1 MKRLQPAQLQQAQ
14 PPQRTAQRNVKWVS
28 QRVPHPAAEKLVPR
42 LPPPPEPRHLLEP
55 AASTEGQCADK
66 PAVRQQELLVNHK
79 MLCEE
84 LLVLVNRRMLS
95 EEVSEPQQAVPYK
108 ALKAPLEGQ
117 GSRAIKHSFDT
128 SAEIDIDTNAS
139 SCEFVTEHPA
149 KRFKPLSL
157 SSMGSLLCDAVTTAS
172 SAIVTTLLDS
182 DSTAMLSVDDES
194 ENRPT
199 AALDLLATVCQAEIG
214 SAAGFS
220 TGNGRGML
228 IDPWLLDNDNQSST
242 SVRVSSG
249 WELTSSNAMWGFVM
263 MCAILHTRFFL
274 PTFSISNP
282 ELPQLG
288 LSLCC
293 LLGAIGCSFLP
304 VWAKKLFRKLSLDTD
319 HSHNANEVRARSTL
333 AYFYYVLPWF
343 QAALAY
349 HTYRESGSIK
359 NAILSHLV
367 MPGFAIALGWSHLV
381 RKFRRV
387 MLFCVF
393 PVFCIQGTVPYEL
406 YWLIETTRW
415 HLAGAMMNTSLIVP
429 LQESLFMLAGILVL
443 DPPGLIIICSIIVG
457 GMVASCAK
465 ILWQKTHLSSC
476 VC

>member
-1 MKRLQPAQLQQAQ
+1 MKRQPAQLLQAQ
-14 PPQRTAQRNVKWVS
+14 PSQRTAQRNVKWVS

-55 AASTEGQCADK
+55 AASTERQRANK

-79 MLCEE
+79 ML
-84 LLVLVNRRMLS
+84 S
-95 EEVSEPQQAVPYK
+95 EEVSEPQQAVPYE
-108 ALKAPLEGQ
+108 ALKAPLEEQ
-117 GSRAIKHSFDT
+117 GPRAIKHNFDT

-139 SCEFVTEHPA
+139 SWEFVTEHPA

-157 SSMGSLLCDAVTTAS
+157 SSMGSLLFDAVTTAS
-172 SAIVTTLLDS
+172 SAIATTLLDS

-194 ENRPT
+194 ENCPT
-199 AALDLLATVCQAEIG
+199 AALDLLATVCKAEIG

-249 WELTSSNAMWGFVM
+249 WELTSSNAMWGVVM
-263 MCAILHTRFFL
+263 MSAILHTRFFQSTL
-274 PTFSISNP
+274 SISSP
-282 ELPQLG
+282 QLPQLG

-304 VWAKKLFRKLSLDTD
+304 VWARKLFRKLSLDTD
-319 HSHNANEVRARSTL
+319 HLHNANEVRARSTL

-359 NAILSHLV
+359 SGISLLV
-367 MPGFAIALGWSHLV
+367 MPCFAIALGWSHLLS
-381 RKFRRV
+381 KFRRT

-393 PVFCIQGTVPYEL
+393 PVFCIQGTVPNEL

-415 HLAGAMMNTSLIVP
+415 HLSGTMMNTSLIVP
-429 LQESLFMLAGILVL
+429 LQESLFMLAGMLVL
-443 DPPGLIIICSIIVG
+443 DPPGLIIICLITVAG
-457 GMVASCAK
+457 LVASCAK
-465 ILWQKTHLSSC
+465 ILWIQHNSGSVFK
-476 VC
+476 